1 MSDTTQPVPGSG
13 DAPASRPPTG
23 WRGRLWRILTLVLLG
38 LGIHLLA
45 PQVAALPHLAQ
56 VLRSLAWP
64 WLGVAVALQ
73 VASYLGTGYLL
84 TTLTASPSG
93 CLSLRRAVAIALAS
107 GSVGM
112 VAGGVV
118 GTSAAEARWLRLE
131 GVAEEDAAMAGP
143 LVVQLNNMAMVAAA
157 TVGLVHLLAKHQLAT
172 IQIVGF
178 ALVLATIVAG
188 TVAIVIGR
196 RHPERL
202 IAAAN
207 RLVLPVARA
216 LHHPL
221 EPEQVST
228 RVERILDSWSR
239 HLGRQWHRPVAG
251 ALANLGFDML
261 CLLALFAAARHPVS
275 IGVLLVGYGLPLLL
289 GKISVLPGG
298 VGVVEVTMTALY
310 VGMGVPRP
318 VLVVVVLVYRFLSFW
333 LPALIG
339 FGLVPFLNRRRGPA

>member
-1 MSDTTQPVPGSG
+1 MSDVRQPVSVSG
-13 DAPASRPPTG
+13 DEPVSPPRAG
-23 WRGRLWRILTLVLLG
+23 WKDRLWRILTLALLG

-45 PQVAALPHLAQ
+45 PQFAALPHLTE
-56 VLRSLAWP
+56 VLRTLAWP
-64 WLGVAVALQ
+64 WLAGAVLLQ

-84 TTLTASPSG
+84 IALTASPSVR
-93 CLSLRRAVAIALAS
+93 LSLGRAVAIALAS

-118 GTSAAEARWLRLE
+118 GTSAAEARWLRLN

-157 TVGLVHLLAKHQLAT
+157 TIGLVHLLVKHQLAA

-178 ALVLATIVAG
+178 ALVLVAIVAG
-188 TVAIVIGR
+188 TAAIVIGR
-196 RHPERL
+196 RQPERL
-202 IAAAN
+202 IAAVN
-207 RLVLPVARA
+207 RLVLPIARA
-216 LHHPL
+216 LHRPL
-221 EPEQVST
+221 QPEQVSR
-228 RVERILDSWSR
+228 RVERILDSWNR
-239 HLGRQWHRPVAG
+239 HLGRQWQRPVAG

-275 IGVLLVGYGLPLLL
+275 LGVLLVGYGLPLLL

-298 VGVVEVTMTALY
+298 VGVVELTMTALY

-339 FGLVPFLNRRRGPA
+339 FALVPFLNRRRGPA